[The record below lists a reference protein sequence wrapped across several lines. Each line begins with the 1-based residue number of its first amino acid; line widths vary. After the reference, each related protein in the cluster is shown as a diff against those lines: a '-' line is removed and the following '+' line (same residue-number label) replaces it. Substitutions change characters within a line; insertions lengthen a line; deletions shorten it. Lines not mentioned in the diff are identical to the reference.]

1 MMKKMIVLLLMA
13 ILLLAGCATEE
24 MTDATEGQIQYE
36 WMAGESPVS
45 PRRTGLLR
53 AGLNAT
59 QFEVTDHGFYYLYSD
74 RNGGGTYILYNDDGS
89 DTFIKLCG
97 RADCT
102 HDNPDCN
109 AYIGG
114 SKSDIC
120 YWDGYLYVFTE
131 DPVQESTKLIRMN
144 PDGSN
149 RVDVLD
155 TQAFAEEMD
164 ADFAQIE
171 LMTDGYIVF
180 ALYAWEEVEEGHLDG
195 VWLQN
200 YYYALDGSMEAPE
213 AHDAVGGPLYS
224 CGDVILAWGYI
235 EDSGENGSFFDWD
248 PETDT
253 STFLCHHP
261 GQPGWYGETE
271 AYYYKNG
278 ALRRLTYATGK
289 EEAVIEAGLTGEY
302 YATIL
307 PDCILMVYDE
317 YGDTSDKNLYFYN
330 WEFELVD
337 TVAID
342 YPFHDDRIQWAI
354 AGETAERIILTD
366 HFQGL
371 PRYYIEKSEL
381 GTGNAKIHTFKLLDL
396 EDEQEYWQEILEDK
410 EWLENG

>member
-1 MMKKMIVLLLMA
+1 MMKKMIALILMA
-13 ILLLAGCATEE
+13 MLLVGCAAEE
-24 MTDATEGQIQYE
+24 MPDATEGQVQYD

-45 PRRTGLLR
+45 PRRTGLVR

-59 QFEVTDHGFYYLYSD
+59 RHEVTSHGFYYLYTD
-74 RNGGGTYILYNDDGS
+74 RYGGGTYILYNDDGS

-102 HDNPDCN
+102 HDNADCN

-114 SKSDIC
+114 SKADIC
-120 YWDGYLYVFTE
+120 YWDGYLYLFTE
-131 DPVQESTKLIRMN
+131 NSADESTKLIRMN

-155 TQAFAEEMD
+155 TQAFAEEMG

-171 LMTDGYIVF
+171 LMTDGYLVF
-180 ALYAWEEVEEGHLDG
+180 ALHAWEQVEENHFTGE
-195 VWLQN
+195 WLQN
-200 YYYALDGSMEAPE
+200 YYYALDGSMSAPE

-224 CGDVILAWGYI
+224 CGDVILAWGFI
-235 EDSGENGSFFDWD
+235 EDSGEYGSYFDWD

-261 GQPGWYGETE
+261 GQPGWFGTEE
-271 AYYYKNG
+271 AYYYMDG
-278 ALRRLTYATGK
+278 ALRRLTYATGE
-289 EEAVIEAGLTGEY
+289 EEAVIETGLTGEY
-302 YATIL
+302 YATVL
-307 PDCILMVYDE
+307 PDCIILTYDE
-317 YGDTSDKNLYFYN
+317 YGDTSDMNLYFYN

-337 TVAID
+337 TVTIN
-342 YPFHDDRIQWAI
+342 YPFYDSLVHFAI

-366 HFQGL
+366 QLQGL

-381 GTGNAKIHTFKLLDL
+381 GTGNAKIHTFRLADMD
-396 EDEQEYWQEILEDK
+396 DEMEYWEDK